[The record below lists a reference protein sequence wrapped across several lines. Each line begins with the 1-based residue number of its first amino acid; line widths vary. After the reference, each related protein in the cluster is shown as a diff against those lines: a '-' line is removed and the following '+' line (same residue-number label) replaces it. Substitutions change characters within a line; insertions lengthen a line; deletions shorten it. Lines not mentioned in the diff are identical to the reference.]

1 MSLDDVVESLDNLDD
16 AFHLIVKIQQ
26 RFGLAGAMF
35 SPEDCMVMSEAGV
48 YRLFERDGGTTELYR
63 EIAHDTRW
71 SFINEAATEW
81 ISNWLPTIVQ
91 TKDGLQVNWG

>member
-16 AFHLIVKIQQ
+16 VYDVILKLQ
-26 RFGLAGAMF
+26 RKFGLVGAMF
-35 SPEDCMVMSEAGV
+35 SPEDCIVMSEAP
-48 YRLFERDGGTTELYR
+48 YRPLFATTEESDRLYR
-63 EIAHDTRW
+63 EIADDTRW